1 MGAGGECILELGQ
14 QLAGSWL
21 TVGRLLANC
30 RPTDGQLLADSK
42 FWELFFTITAH
53 SDLVTKARTSVSILI
68 KSDFLLEP
76 ELIHLHVHVQPN
88 TLDGPLIRNVHI
100 NVEVHCSSFLFKAN
114 CICSGK
120 LMKAI

>member
-1 MGAGGECILELGQ
+1 MGAGGECVLELGQ
-14 QLAGSWL
+14 QLASSWP

-53 SDLVTKARTSVSILI
+53 SDLVTKARTSVSTLI

-88 TLDGPLIRNVHI
+88 SLDGPLIRNVRI